1 MKVLG
6 LGDDKYICEVSWDE
20 MYALTGKDDSEYDEE
35 MVSAGDEVDLIRVF
49 KAANWIR
56 DLDQE
61 HIERIIKE
69 LKRTLDGVEKV
80 KDTAVKLNLFN
91 KLKDKETDYV

>member
-6 LGDDKYICEVSWDE
+6 VGDDKFICEVSWGE

-35 MVSAGDEVDLIRVF
+35 MVSAGDDVDLIRVF
-49 KAANWIR
+49 RAANWIR
-56 DLDQE
+56 DLDHE

-69 LKRTLDGVEKV
+69 LKRTLDGVEQV
-80 KDTAVKLNLFN
+80 KDTAIKLNLFN
-91 KLKDKETDYV
+91 KLKDKEHA

>member
-6 LGDDKYICEVSWDE
+6 VGDDKYICEVSWDE
-20 MYALTGKDDSEYDEE
+20 MYYLTGKDDSEVDEE
-35 MVSAGDEVDLIRVF
+35 MVGAGDEVDLIRVF
-49 KAANWIR
+49 RAANWIR

-69 LKRTLDGVEKV
+69 LQRTLEGVERV

-91 KLKDKETDYV
+91 KLKSKESV

>member
-6 LGDDKYICEVSWDE
+6 VGSDKYICEVSWDE
-20 MYALTGKDDSEYDEE
+20 MFALTGSDSEYDEE
-35 MVSAGDEVDLIRVF
+35 MVSAGDDVDLIRVV

-56 DLDQE
+56 DLDHE

-69 LKRTLDGVEKV
+69 LTRTLEGVKKV
-80 KDTAVKLNLFN
+80 QDTAVKLNLFN
-91 KLKDKETDYV
+91 KLKNESAE

>member
-6 LGDDKYICEVSWDE
+6 VGDDKYICEVSWDE
-20 MYALTGKDDSEYDEE
+20 MYYLTGKDDSYEDEE
-35 MVSAGDEVDLIRVF
+35 MVSAGDDVDLIRVF

-69 LKRTLDGVEKV
+69 LKRTLDGVEQV

-91 KLKDKETDYV
+91 KLKDKESV

>member
-6 LGDDKYICEVSWDE
+6 VGDDKYICEVSWDE
-20 MYALTGKDDSEYDEE
+20 MYYLTGKDDSEYGEE
-35 MVSAGDEVDLIRVF
+35 MVGAGDEVDLIRVF
-49 KAANWIR
+49 RAANWIR

-69 LKRTLDGVEKV
+69 LKRTLDGVEQV
-80 KDTAVKLNLFN
+80 KDTAIKLNLFN
-91 KLKDKETDYV
+91 KLKDKESV

>member
-6 LGDDKYICEVSWDE
+6 VGDDKYICEVSWDE
-20 MYALTGKDDSEYDEE
+20 MYELTGVGDDDEE
-35 MVSAGDEVDLIRVF
+35 LDSVKAGDEIKLIRVIR
-49 KAANWIR
+49 AANWIR

-69 LKRTLDGVEKV
+69 LQRTLEGVERV

-91 KLKDKETDYV
+91 KLKDKESQ

>member
-6 LGDDKYICEVSWDE
+6 VGDDKYICEVSWDE
-20 MYALTGKDDSEYDEE
+20 MYYLTGKDELGVDEE

-49 KAANWIR
+49 RAANWIR

-69 LKRTLDGVEKV
+69 LKRTLDGVEQV
-80 KDTAVKLNLFN
+80 KTTAEKLNLFSKIKN
-91 KLKDKETDYV
+91 EEL

>member
-6 LGDDKYICEVSWDE
+6 VGDDKYICEVSWDE
-20 MYALTGKDDSEYDEE
+20 MYYLTGKDDSEYDEE

-56 DLDQE
+56 DLDRE

-69 LKRTLDGVEKV
+69 LTRTLEGVKMV
-80 KDTAVKLNLFN
+80 QDTAVKLNLFN
-91 KLKDKETDYV
+91 KLKDKESA

>member
-6 LGDDKYICEVSWDE
+6 VGDDKYICEVSWDE
-20 MYALTGKDDSEYDEE
+20 MYYLTGKDDSEYDEE

-61 HIERIIKE
+61 HIEHIIQE
-69 LKRTLDGVEKV
+69 LKRTLEGVERV
-80 KDTAVKLNLFN
+80 QDTAVKLNLFN
-91 KLKDKETDYV
+91 KLKDKEHA

>member
-6 LGDDKYICEVSWDE
+6 VGDDKYICEVSWDE
-20 MYALTGKDDSEYDEE
+20 MYYLTGKDDSESDEE
-35 MVSAGDEVDLIRVF
+35 MVGAGDEVDLIRVF

-69 LKRTLDGVEKV
+69 LQRTLEGVERV

-91 KLKDKETDYV
+91 KLKSKEHA

>member
-6 LGDDKYICEVSWDE
+6 VGDDKYICEVSWDE
-20 MYALTGKDDSEYDEE
+20 MYYLTGNDDLEYEEE
-35 MVSAGDEVDLIRVF
+35 MISAGDEVDLTRVH
-49 KAANWIR
+49 KAAKWLR

-69 LKRTLDGVEKV
+69 LKQTLDGVEKV
-80 KDTAVKLNLFN
+80 KDTAQKLNLFN
-91 KLKDKETDYV
+91 KIKQEAV

>member
-6 LGDDKYICEVSWDE
+6 VGDDKYICEVSWDE
-20 MYALTGKDDSEYDEE
+20 MYYLTGKDNSEYDEE

-56 DLDQE
+56 DLDHE

-69 LKRTLDGVEKV
+69 LTRTLEGVKKV
-80 KDTAVKLNLFN
+80 QDTAVKLNLFN
-91 KLKDKETDYV
+91 KLKNEESV

>member
-6 LGDDKYICEVSWDE
+6 VGDDKYICEVSWDE
-20 MYALTGKDDSEYDEE
+20 MYYLTGKDESDEDEE
-35 MVSAGDEVDLIRVF
+35 MVSAGDDVDLIRVIR
-49 KAANWIR
+49 AANWVR
-56 DLDQE
+56 ELDKE

-69 LKRTLDGVEKV
+69 LKRTLDGVERV

-91 KLKDKETDYV
+91 KLKEQEHE